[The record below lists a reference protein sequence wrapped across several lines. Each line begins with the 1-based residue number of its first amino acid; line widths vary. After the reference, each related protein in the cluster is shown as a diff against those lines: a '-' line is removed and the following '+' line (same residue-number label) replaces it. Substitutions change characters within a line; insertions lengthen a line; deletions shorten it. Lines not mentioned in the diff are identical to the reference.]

1 MNFRLEIC
9 SDSVESAL
17 IAQEAGADRIE
28 LCTSLIE
35 GGITPSYATILAA
48 KEELRIPLHVL
59 IRPRN
64 GDFLYSN
71 QEYEIMKKEVDFC
84 RQSGVDGVVFGIL
97 MSDGSV
103 DYERTISLVD
113 RSWPMSVTFHRAFDL
128 CREPEKGLEDII
140 GCGAHRVLTSG
151 QKNTAAEGTDLIGRL
166 VGISAGRIIVMP
178 GSGLNDSNIKDV
190 AEKTGAAEFHL
201 SARKEINGMMHYMK
215 KGISM
220 SGNPSMPEYSRKIAD
235 ADKINKI
242 RQILSS
248 M

>member
-71 QEYEIMKKEVDFC
+71 QEYEIMKKELDFC

-201 SARKEINGMMHYMK
+201 SARKEINGMMQYMK